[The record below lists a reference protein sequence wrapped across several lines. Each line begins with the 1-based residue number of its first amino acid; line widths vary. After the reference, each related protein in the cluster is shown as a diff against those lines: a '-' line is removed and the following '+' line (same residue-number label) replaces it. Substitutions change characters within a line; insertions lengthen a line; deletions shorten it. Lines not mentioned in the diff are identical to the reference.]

1 VGHLA
6 ALLVSVALSP
16 SLHTLPTPLPPHA
29 VLTAPPPPPVVDA
42 VTYALHDAD
51 TDAELWS
58 VGGDTRR
65 AMASVT
71 KAMTA
76 LLVTESA
83 APEDEVVISATAANT
98 GLGYVGQPQ
107 LVQGE
112 RWTVGE
118 LVDFMM
124 VQSGNDT
131 STALAEHVAG
141 SVGEFADLMNARAA
155 ELGLEDT
162 SYRNP
167 HGLDQSEHYQSAR
180 DLVQVGMA
188 YIQSDWLTRTSRI
201 KYLTFSPPGRELFIR
216 NTNRLIGVF
225 PGMFGIKTGDT
236 ANARQVLLAY
246 VDTGS
251 RRYLSAV
258 MGASS
263 HIEATKRL
271 MAWAMTSGGPR
282 DHLLAGVVGSPEEAL
297 LPVHEA
303 PRLAAAGEVPDG
315 SSTAGATTPTE
326 ERVVVGLA
334 ELLPL
339 VLGGTQ

>member
-1 VGHLA
+1 MGPFA
-6 ALLVSVALSP
+6 ALVLSAALSP
-16 SLHTLPTPLPPHA
+16 ALHTLPTPLPPHA
-29 VLTAPPPPPVVDA
+29 VLTAPPPPPIVDTI
-42 VTYALHDAD
+42 TYALHDAD
-51 TDAELWS
+51 TDTELWS

-76 LLVTESA
+76 LLVVEAS
-83 APEDEVVISATAANT
+83 APEEEVVVSATAAST

-107 LVQGE
+107 LLQGE
-112 RWTVGE
+112 TWTVGE

-141 SVGEFADLMNARAA
+141 SVAAFADLMDLRAA
-155 ELGLEDT
+155 DLGLENT

-167 HGLDQSEHYQSAR
+167 HGLDQADHHQSAR
-180 DLVQVGMA
+180 DLIQVGMA
-188 YIQSDWLTRTSRI
+188 YIDSEWLTRTSRI
-201 KYLTFSPPGRELFIR
+201 VGLTFFPPGREVSIR
-216 NTNRLIGVF
+216 NTNRLVGVF

-251 RRYLSAV
+251 QRYLSAV

-263 HIEATKRL
+263 HIEATKQL
-271 MAWAMTSGGPR
+271 MAWATTSGGPR
-282 DHLLAGVVGSPEEAL
+282 DHLLAAVAGNPEEAVL
-297 LPVHEA
+297 SAHET
-303 PRLAAAGEVPDG
+303 PRLAAAGILPDG
-315 SSTAGATTPTE
+315 SSSAGAPTPAE
-326 ERVVVGLA
+326 EQVVVQLA
-334 ELLPL
+334 ELLPV
-339 VLGGTQ
+339 VLGGTR